1 MGKPSSTNPSDH
13 SFDPIWIAILLAFT
27 SFQAFAQTAV
37 SATTVPLL
45 LPSAVV
51 YDLQGNLYIAE
62 TGNHVIRK
70 IDTRGNITTIAG
82 TGTQGFSGD
91 NGPATA
97 AQLDSPQ
104 GLALDT
110 AGNLYIADTHNHR
123 IRRLATS
130 TQTITTIAGTDT
142 PGFSGD
148 NNPATTAQL
157 NLPTALALDT
167 TGDLYV
173 ADNANHRIRRIDA
186 TTQTIITVV
195 GTGTQGFSGDNGP
208 ATSATIDSPTGL
220 ALDATNNLY
229 LADTHNHRVRRI
241 DASTHIITT
250 IAGDGTLST
259 LALPKGLS
267 TDANGNL
274 YLADSANH
282 RILRIDAGTGQI
294 TTIAGAGTQGFSG
307 DGGPA
312 TAANLDSPR
321 ATALSPTNLVT
332 IADTGNQRIRQI
344 DTNSNLNPI
353 GGLGLTKPNT
363 LSLTAA
369 SIINYGTG
377 TVTATLTSNTPA
389 TGAIAFLDTTPN
401 SIITLAAIPLT
412 SNTATLLTTM
422 LPAGLHNITATYT
435 GDSTHLASQS
445 ASLPITINPQPVQAI
460 IFPLSTLYGQPIPT
474 LTGSVTG
481 ILPQDASTVAIT
493 FTTPATNISPAGTY
507 PISASLTGTSAGNYT
522 LTVTPAS
529 LTINPAAT
537 LTTLSA
543 STTIATPGTP
553 ITLTAHTAT
562 ATAGSPTGT
571 VTILDGTT
579 LLTTAQIN
587 SSGNLV
593 FTTSSLIT
601 GSHAFTAVYSG
612 DANFT
617 TSTSAPTLLSI
628 TATATSDF
636 TLTATSAATQNSI
649 AGGSVDFSFATQT
662 QGTLNSPITLAAA
675 GLPLGAT
682 ASFSPTYLPPGTSSS
697 TFTLTITT
705 PASKAQSQSFPLT
718 SQTSP
723 LTIAL
728 LLIPIT
734 LLTPRRRNKLPIV
747 LLAAITIFTTACGD
761 RISTG
766 TQSTASLASYPIAV
780 TATATSP
787 TGTTLSHTA
796 VVTLIMQPTQ

>member
-1 MGKPSSTNPSDH
+1 MGKPSNTNPSHH

-45 LPSAVV
+45 LPSAIV
-51 YDLQGNLYIAE
+51 YDPQGNLYIAE

-70 IDTRGNITTIAG
+70 IDTQGKITTIAG
-82 TGTQGFSGD
+82 TNIQGFSGD

-110 AGNLYIADTHNHR
+110 VGNLYIADTHNHR
-123 IRRLATS
+123 IRRLAAS
-130 TQTITTIAGTDT
+130 TQTITTIAGTGT

-148 NNPATTAQL
+148 NNSATTAQL

-173 ADNANHRIRRIDA
+173 TDNANHRIRRIDA
-186 TTQTIITVV
+186 TTQTITTVA
-195 GTGTQGFSGDNGP
+195 GNGTQGFSGDNGP
-208 ATSATIDSPTGL
+208 AASATIDSPAGL
-220 ALDATNNLY
+220 ALDASNNLY
-229 LADTHNHRVRRI
+229 LADTHNQRIRRI

-282 RILRIDAGTGQI
+282 RIRRIDATTGQI
-294 TTIAGAGTQGFSG
+294 TTIAGTGTQTFSG

-312 TAANLDSPR
+312 TAASLDSPR
-321 ATALSPTNLVT
+321 ATALSPANLVT

-353 GGLGLTKPNT
+353 GGLGPTTPNT
-363 LSLTAA
+363 LSLIAA
-369 SIINYGTG
+369 SVITYGTG
-377 TVTATLTSNTPA
+377 TITATLTSNTPA
-389 TGAIAFLDTTPN
+389 TGTITFLDTT
-401 SIITLAAIPLT
+401 SLTVTTLAAIPLT
-412 SNTATLLTTM
+412 TNTATVSITT
-422 LPAGLHNITATYT
+422 LPVGLHNITATYT

-445 ASLPITINPQPVQAI
+445 ASLPITINPEPVQAI
-460 IFPLSTLYGQPIPT
+460 ISPLITLYGQPIPT
-474 LTGSVTG
+474 LSGSVTG

-493 FTTPATNISPAGTY
+493 FTTPATNLSPTGTY
-507 PISASLTGTSAGNYT
+507 PITASLTGTSAGNYA

-537 LTTLSA
+537 LTTLST
-543 STTIATPGTP
+543 STTIASPGTP
-553 ITLTAHTAT
+553 ITLTAHTAST
-562 ATAGSPTGT
+562 TAGSPTGT

-579 LLTTAQIN
+579 PLTTTQIN
-587 SSGNLV
+587 SSGNLA
-593 FTTSSLIT
+593 FTTTSLIA

-612 DANFT
+612 DANFSA
-617 TSTSAPTLLSI
+617 STSAPTLLSI
-628 TATATSDF
+628 TTTTTSDF

-649 AGGSVDFSFATQT
+649 AGGSVTFSFATQT

-675 GLPLGAT
+675 GLPLGTT

-705 PASKAQSQSFPLT
+705 PASKAQSQS
-718 SQTSP
+718 SP

-734 LLTPRRRNKLPIV
+734 LLVPRRRSKLPIV
-747 LLAAITIFTTACGD
+747 LIAAITIFTTACGD
-761 RISTG
+761 RINTG
-766 TQSTASLASYPIAV
+766 TQSAASLASYPITV
-780 TATATSP
+780 TATATGP

-796 VVTLIMQPTQ
+796 VVTLIMQASS